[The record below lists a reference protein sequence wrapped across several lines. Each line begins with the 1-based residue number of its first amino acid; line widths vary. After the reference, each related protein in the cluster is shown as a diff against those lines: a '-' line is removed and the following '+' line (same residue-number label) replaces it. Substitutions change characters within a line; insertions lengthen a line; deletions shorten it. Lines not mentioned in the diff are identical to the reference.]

1 MASELRESFVIE
13 SCPVDVLHG
22 TDRKHVEGVEYHE
35 ECPLQTTSK
44 SKHHAYA
51 MLNNSISLMMLK
63 SKGA

>member
-22 TDRKHVEGVEYHE
+22 TDRKHVEGVVYHD

-44 SKHHAYA
+44 SKHHAYVCDA
-51 MLNNSISLMMLK
+51 K
-63 SKGA
+63 